1 MTFKAPLIS
10 RSLTIAGGALGTPLL
25 TNTNGGSIR
34 GFGQITCNVD
44 NFAAIEFLGPTQI
57 VGNFTNRAGATLTVR
72 NDQTLIT
79 GQIVNN
85 GTITTLNGKVIFDGG
100 LAPAPLPGAPL
111 AAAPAAAGGGID
123 GSGIVSLNGASTLIT
138 SYVRQQELALNGT
151 PTAPAIVSVRPKAFG
166 GQASVLNTLTIPSSG
181 GTMLGR
187 LDLADTALLVNY
199 TDPAASPLVSI
210 RSAII
215 SGNHGGDWTGNGITS
230 SSAAAN
236 RATALGYAEAAD
248 VLTFTGGVATF
259 QGQSADP
266 TTVLVRHTL
275 LGDAT
280 LDGVVDFNDLVKLAQ
295 NYNTAV
301 SAITD
306 SWWTRGDFTY
316 DGTTDFNDLVKLAQN
331 YNTALPDAPIP
342 GASVDF
348 QRDLAAAFASVPEP
362 GTLPVVLLAG
372 TLMTRRRRKL
382 CPFG

>member
-1 MTFKAPLIS
+1 
-10 RSLTIAGGALGTPLL
+10 
-25 TNTNGGSIR
+25 
-34 GFGQITCNVD
+34 V
-44 NFAAIEFLGPTQI
+44 
-57 VGNFTNRAGATLTVR
+57 
-72 NDQTLIT
+72 
-79 GQIVNN
+79 
-85 GTITTLNGKVIFDGG
+85 
-100 LAPAPLPGAPL
+100 

-123 GSGIVSLNGASTLIT
+123 GSGIVSLSGASTLIT
-138 SYVRQQELALNGT
+138 SYVRQQELILNGT
-151 PTAPAIVSVRPKAFG
+151 TNAPASASVRPKAFG
-166 GQASVLNTLTIPSSG
+166 GQTSVLSTLTIPSSG

-199 TDPAASPLVSI
+199 TGPASPLASI
-210 RSAII
+210 RSAIL
-215 SGNHGGDWTGNGITS
+215 SGYHGGDWTGNGITS

-236 RATALGYAEAAD
+236 RATALAYAEAAD

-275 LGDAT
+275 FGDAT

-295 NYNTAV
+295 NYNTTV

-362 GTLPVVLLAG
+362 GALPAAALLTGALL
-372 TLMTRRRRKL
+372 TRPRRRRNL
-382 CPFG
+382 RPPA